1 MLCSYYVQGLLFV
14 VVCQEEVVV
23 VVPGGIFS
31 AQASLSFLAA
41 ASLEGGVLLLRKYQV
56 SQQVIGMDRHLTFSK
71 FIHLTNLLN
80 S

>member
-14 VVCQEEVVV
+14 VVCQEEVVVV

-56 SQQVIGMDRHLTFSK
+56 SQQVITYYG
-71 FIHLTNLLN
+71 
-80 S
+80 

>member
-14 VVCQEEVVV
+14 VVCQEEVV

-56 SQQVIGMDRHLTFSK
+56 SQQVLIMDRHLTFSK
-71 FIHLTNLLN
+71 FNHLTNLL